1 MIIHTDIKN
10 ISRKL
15 WTDYFVA
22 IIIYPHHYLS
32 FYYCIKKIAPALNMV
47 ETDHFQKHKWSYYDA
62 ILSICKNTTLI
73 KQRELISII
82 DRFAV
87 DNTDG
92 KSP

>member
-1 MIIHTDIKN
+1 
-10 ISRKL
+10 
-15 WTDYFVA
+15 
-22 IIIYPHHYLS
+22 
-32 FYYCIKKIAPALNMV
+32 MV
-47 ETDHFQKHKWSYYDA
+47 ETDHFQNHRRSYYDA